1 MSNRKILATRQTMY
15 MSTEQQRP
23 DSKIQKRFYVMKMNI
38 HIYIHNSQASRLPP
52 PPSPPSL
59 VVPMIIL
66 HVKATLPF
74 QFIVSNELASCDYWS
89 KRFHLIEA
97 YFAERELNNQA
108 FWTKI
113 NLFTV

>member
-15 MSTEQQRP
+15 MSTKQQRP

-52 PPSPPSL
+52 PPSL

-74 QFIVSNELASCDYWS
+74 QFIVSNELASSDYCS

-113 NLFTV
+113 NLFIV